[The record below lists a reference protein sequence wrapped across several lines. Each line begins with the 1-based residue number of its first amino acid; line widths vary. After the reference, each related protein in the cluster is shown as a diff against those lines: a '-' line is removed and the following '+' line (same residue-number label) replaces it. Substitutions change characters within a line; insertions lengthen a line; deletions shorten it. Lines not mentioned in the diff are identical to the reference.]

1 MNADKNLKNL
11 DTINKKINQKKM
23 EIDDLERKKGE
34 LELELLRAILAKG
47 NLSVKEIYEL
57 AVGSEDIVD
66 GDLTKDKNRDKEEI
80 KSVSY
85 THLTLPT
92 T

>member
-34 LELELLRAILAKG
+34 LELELLRDILAKG

-80 KSVSY
+80 K
-85 THLTLPT
+85 
-92 T
+92 

>member
-80 KSVSY
+80 K
-85 THLTLPT
+85 
-92 T
+92 